1 MTATI
6 LIVDDSRMVRTLV
19 RGALEAG
26 GFNVVEAIHG
36 AHALTQLDRQTPDLM
51 ITDVNMPEM
60 DGLTLVERVRP
71 QARFAHLP
79 ILMLT
84 TETAEDLK
92 QRGRQAG
99 ANGWMVKP
107 FSPTQLRETVA
118 LVLERARSGALF
130 AKKSGS
136 SAGSDGR
143 R

>member
-26 GFNVVEAIHG
+26 GFTVVEAIHG
-36 AHALTQLDRQTPDLM
+36 AHALTQLERLTPDLM

-71 QARFAHLP
+71 QERFARLP
-79 ILMLT
+79 ILVLT

-107 FSPTQLRETVA
+107 FSPTQLRETVS
-118 LVLERARSGALF
+118 LVLERSRSGALF
-130 AKKSGS
+130 SRKSGTG
-136 SAGSDGR
+136 AGSDGR